1 MGYRPYRAK
10 SSIYMKWN
18 LNANI
23 SFGFCIAVTLLLA
36 VGIISYYSL
45 NRFRNISEI
54 ENQTR
59 TFLSDLENI
68 NTNLK
73 DLESGLFGFI
83 ITGDSAY
90 LRSYENAGSA
100 IAAPVEAITSNTLV
114 AGDKTRQ
121 LKEQLNQYLDQ
132 DRQLLQTYKQDGQ
145 KAAIQIIRT
154 GESKKALRR
163 IRHLISQIENDENRI
178 KGISSKIAS
187 LNAGNAM
194 IFIIAGNIM
203 GLSFLIAAFFLL
215 NRDIGIRIK
224 TEEEL
229 SKAIEVAQNA
239 KNKEKQF
246 LANMSHEIRTP
257 MNAIIGM
264 TNLILNTPLEPRQTS
279 YLKAIKQ
286 ASDNLMVI
294 INEILDFSKI
304 TAGKIEFEEVNFD
317 LSDIIYGL
325 YNTFKIKADEKQIK
339 LNPIIDE
346 NLPDAIIGDP
356 GKLNQVLVN
365 LIGNSVKF
373 TSKGYINI
381 VCRLLERKEDALLI
395 EFAVE
400 DSGIGI
406 PQDKLAT
413 IFEDFVQ
420 AASDTSRKFGGTG
433 LGLSISKKIVELQ
446 GGKIRVES
454 EPGKGS
460 VFSFC
465 IWYKEGHEKP
475 LRKERTTRHSP
486 QELHGIK
493 ILLVEDN
500 EFNQVVAVDTL
511 KSLIKN
517 LTIDIAENGR
527 IAIEKLTQKK
537 DYDIILMDV
546 QMPEM
551 NGYETTR
558 HIRAH
563 AELGYAGIPV
573 LAMTASATKPEIDEC
588 FNSGMTG
595 FVSKPIDAD
604 ILLIKISSLLNKE
617 KDKQTETEPDNH
629 NHNPQAAMQNTRIVT
644 DISKVTD
651 LTFLK
656 SMTAGNSAQMLKYI
670 DMFLDSVPDDWN
682 RLKILA
688 AGQNWPETRVVAH
701 SMKPRI
707 NYMGIKE
714 GGELIRKIEINSG
727 EQTNLDAIPDLI
739 ITFENILVRAC
750 KELESEKQTILI

>member
-1 MGYRPYRAK
+1 
-10 SSIYMKWN
+10 MKWN
-18 LNANI
+18 LNVNI
-23 SFGFCIAVTLLLA
+23 SVGFCIAITLLLA

-45 NRFRNISEI
+45 NRFRNINEV
-54 ENQTR
+54 ENQTKA
-59 TFLSDLENI
+59 FLSDLDNI
-68 NTNLK
+68 NTSLK
-73 DLESGLFGFI
+73 DLESSLLGFV
-83 ITGDSAY
+83 ITGDSSY
-90 LRSYENAGSA
+90 LHSYEHAADA
-100 IAAPVEAITSNTLV
+100 ILLPVESISNTIV
-114 AGDKTRQ
+114 AGDKARQ
-121 LKEQLNQYLDQ
+121 LKEQLNQFMDQ
-132 DRQLLQTYKQDGQ
+132 NRQLFAVYKQRGPS
-145 KAAIQIIRT
+145 AATEVIRT
-154 GESKKALRR
+154 GEPKKSLRR
-163 IRHLISQIENDENRI
+163 IRHLISQIESDENRI

-187 LNAGNAM
+187 INAGNAM

-203 GLSFLIAAFFLL
+203 GLSFLIGAFFLL
-215 NRDIGIRIK
+215 NRDIGMRIK
-224 TEEEL
+224 TEKEL
-229 SKAIEVAQNA
+229 SKAIEIARNA
-239 KNKEKQF
+239 KNKEEQF

-304 TAGKIEFEEVNFD
+304 NAGKIEFEEVNFD
-317 LSDIIYGL
+317 LSDIVYGL
-325 YNTFKIKADEKQIK
+325 YNTFKIKADEKKIK

-346 NLPDAIIGDP
+346 NLPDSIIGDP

-381 VCRLLERKEDALLI
+381 ICRLLERKEEALLI

-446 GGKIRVES
+446 GGKIQVES

-460 VFSFC
+460 VFSFS
-465 IWYKEGHEKP
+465 IWFKEGHEKP
-475 LRKERTTRHSP
+475 VRKERTAQHSL

-511 KSLIKN
+511 RSLIKN

-527 IAIEKLTQKK
+527 IAIEKLNQKK

-558 HIRAH
+558 YIRTH
-563 AELGYAGIPV
+563 AELGYSSIPI

-604 ILLIKISSLLNKE
+604 ILLIKISLLLNKE
-617 KDKQTETEPDNH
+617 NDEHRKVETIHAEH
-629 NHNPQAAMQNTRIVT
+629 NAQIPTQSTLSVSDM
-644 DISKVTD
+644 SKVTD
-651 LTFLK
+651 LSFLK
-656 SMTAGNSAQMLKYI
+656 SMTAGNSVQMRKYI
-670 DMFLDSVPDDWN
+670 DMFLDSVPGDWT
-682 RLKILA
+682 RLKTLVA
-688 AGQNWPETRVVAH
+688 EQNWPETRVVAH

-714 GGELIRKIEINSG
+714 GGELIKKIEIYSG
-727 EQTNLDAIPDLI
+727 EETNLDAIPDLI
-739 ITFENILVRAC
+739 VTFENILVRAC